1 MIPRRDR
8 RRGSALIEF
17 VLVAAVFLVPMILG
31 LLSLG
36 FALSRSLQVAQ
47 LTRDVGR
54 MAVRGVDF
62 SVPANQGLIVGSASR
77 PNLPP
82 LAIGLGM
89 QPNGGN
95 VTGSTSGNGVLV
107 LSTLARVSTTC
118 NCNNAGLIVVTKR
131 VVVGNNTLLTSA
143 YGNPSGSAI
152 DADTGIIINYG
163 NELTAR
169 AASFGSVINLSSGEF
184 AYLVEAKFRF
194 PDLAIPGVYS
204 APAVSWLSVF

>member
-1 MIPRRDR
+1 MIPRRKR
-8 RRGSALIEF
+8 SRGSALIEF
-17 VLVAAVFLVPMILG
+17 VLVGAFFLVPLVLG

-62 SVPANQGLIVGSASR
+62 AVDANQGLIVGSASR

-107 LSTLARVSTTC
+107 LSTMNRIPDSC
-118 NCNNAGLIVVTKR
+118 NCGNAGQIVVSKR
-131 VVVGNNTLLTSA
+131 VVIGNRTLFTSTF
-143 YGNPSGSAI
+143 GSPSGSAI
-152 DADTGIIINYG
+152 DSATGAVTNYT
-163 NELTAR
+163 NEVTAR
-169 AASFGSVINLSSGEF
+169 ANSFGTVVNLSSGEL
-184 AYLVEAKFRF
+184 AYLVEARFTF
-194 PDLAIPGVYS
+194 PDLAIPGVFS
-204 APAVSWLSVF
+204 TPAVSWLSVF

>member
-1 MIPRRDR
+1 MI
-8 RRGSALIEF
+8 
-17 VLVAAVFLVPMILG
+17 MG

-62 SVPANQGLIVGSASR
+62 SVSANQELIVGSASR

-82 LAIGLGM
+82 LAVGLGM

-107 LSTLARVSTTC
+107 LSTLSRVSTTC
-118 NCNNAGLIVVTKR
+118 GCSNAGLIVLTKR
-131 VVVGNNTLLTSA
+131 VIVGNNTLFTST
-143 YGNPSGSAI
+143 YGSPSGAALDSN
-152 DADTGIIINYG
+152 TGVVVNYA
-163 NELTAR
+163 NEVTAR
-169 AASFGSVINLSSGEF
+169 ATSFGSVINLSTGEF
-184 AYLVEAKFRF
+184 AYLVEARFTF
-194 PDLAIPGVYS
+194 PDLAIPGVFS
-204 APAVSWLSVF
+204 TPAVSWLSVF